1 MSGIGEGREKGNL
14 GAKLKLN
21 PVSYKEVTGGRFG
34 LPIRNSTG
42 SQPLTEDSDSENT
55 SLVPQTVSSSHCY
68 LPPPPFSCPWEG
80 GPGTLCG
87 AAGDSRGGCG

>member
-68 LPPPPFSCPWEG
+68 LPLSPIFVSMGRRPRH
-80 GPGTLCG
+80 TL
-87 AAGDSRGGCG
+87 RGCG